1 LYVIATRARAP
12 KIVWIGLLVVV
23 LLLSAAPALAKKK
36 KAPGGRYRLPVA
48 RRWMPDR
55 KIHKPHHDYPA
66 WDVAIPKRTVV
77 KAVHAGRVR
86 TVTRWGGCGRGLII
100 RGRDGYQYTYCH
112 GSWVV
117 AGKNQWVKAGQ
128 RIMLSGSTGHS
139 TGPHL
144 HLQIRGPRGLL
155 LCPQPLLRRWARGK
169 QVSPRATTSRG
180 CAYSPDRAIY
190 GPRRPVKGSAR
201 SAGKRAA
208 RTGRAKRR
216 ARSRDRDRPRK
227 HRGKHSGHKHKHSG
241 HKHKHSGH
249 KHKHSGHKH
258 KAHSSKRH
266 EKKQHRRAGRKQQRR
281 IAERRRR
288 DRTRAERIRRETAV
302 RQRELALAQ
311 RVHPVI

>member
-1 LYVIATRARAP
+1 
-12 KIVWIGLLVVV
+12 
-23 LLLSAAPALAKKK
+23 
-36 KAPGGRYRLPVA
+36 
-48 RRWMPDR
+48 MPDR

-66 WDVAIPKRTVV
+66 WDIAIPRRTEV

-117 AGKNQWVKAGQ
+117 ARKNQWVKAGQ
-128 RIMLSGSTGHS
+128 KIMLSGSTGHS

-155 LCPQPLLRRWARGK
+155 LCPQPLLKRWARGK

-180 CAYSPDRAIY
+180 CAYSPDRDIY
-190 GPRRPVKGSAR
+190 GPRRPVRRSAR

-208 RTGRAKRR
+208 RAGRAKRR
-216 ARSRDRDRPRK
+216 ARSHERDRPRK
-227 HRGKHSGHKHKHSG
+227 HRGKD
-241 HKHKHSGH
+241 
-249 KHKHSGHKH
+249 SGHKH
-258 KAHSSKRH
+258 KAQSSKRH
-266 EKKQHRRAGRKQQRR
+266 EKTQHRRAGRSQGRHAGRKQQRR

-288 DRTRAERIRRETAV
+288 DRARARAERIRRETAV

-311 RVHPVI
+311 RVRPVI